1 MFMVMVRFTA
11 CTGAI
16 ERRRLNHRHHR
27 SSRSG
32 WGSESV
38 VGRSVRKRSTWKW
51 KASSDVVIF
60 DIHVE
65 GK

>member
-32 WGSESV
+32 WGSEERERR
-38 VGRSVRKRSTWKW
+38 RSIGPET
-51 KASSDVVIF
+51 
-60 DIHVE
+60 IHVE
-65 GK
+65 VIE